1 MVRSLTDNM
10 IEVEDLSK
18 RYGFHA
24 AVSGLSFRV
33 ARGDVLGFIGPN
45 GAGKTT
51 TMKMLCGVLPVY
63 SGSVRI
69 CSIDLSTDPRA
80 AREKVGFL
88 PENAPLHPS
97 MTVSSF
103 LDYAARM
110 RGIGGRRV
118 RREKIALASARCGL
132 DSVMEKEIETLSK
145 GFRRRVSLA
154 QAILHEPP
162 VLILDEPTD
171 GLDPNQKREIR
182 ALIETLRGTSAIILS
197 THILEEVEA
206 VCTRVLLLCAGKK
219 VFEGTREEFL
229 ALRGDNEDMSA
240 LFARLTGE
248 GGRT

>member
-1 MVRSLTDNM
+1 M
-10 IEVEDLSK
+10 IEVTDLSK
-18 RYGFHA
+18 RYGSFT
-24 AVSGLSFRV
+24 AVDSLSFRV
-33 ARGDVLGFIGPN
+33 GQGDVLGFIGPN

-63 SGSVRI
+63 SGTVRV
-69 CSIDLSTDPRA
+69 CSIDLSDDPRS
-80 AREKVGFL
+80 AREKIGFL

-97 MTVSSF
+97 MTVGSF

-110 RGIGGRRV
+110 RGLENRRT
-118 RREKIALASARCGL
+118 RREKIALASSRCGL
-132 DSVMEKEIETLSK
+132 ESVMNREIETLSK

-162 VLILDEPTD
+162 VLVLDEPTD

-182 ALIETLRGTSAIILS
+182 SLIGMLRNSSAIVLS

-219 VFEGTREEFL
+219 VFEGTREDFL
-229 ALRGDNEDMSA
+229 ALRKGTEDLSG
-240 LFARLTGE
+240 LFARLTDS

>member
-1 MVRSLTDNM
+1 M
-10 IEVEDLSK
+10 IEVADLSK
-18 RYGFHA
+18 RYGAFT
-24 AVSGLSFRV
+24 AVDGLSFRV
-33 ARGDVLGFIGPN
+33 ETGDVLGFIGPN

-69 CSIDLSTDPRA
+69 CSMDLSRDPRA
-80 AREKVGFL
+80 AREKIGFL

-110 RGIGGRRV
+110 RGIDSRKT

-132 DSVMEKEIETLSK
+132 ESVMNKEMEALSK
-145 GFRRRVSLA
+145 GFRRRVCLA

-162 VLILDEPTD
+162 VLVLDEPTD

-182 ALIETLRGTSAIILS
+182 ALIETLRSSSAVILS

-219 VFEGTREEFL
+219 VFEGSREEFL
-229 ALRGDNEDMSA
+229 ALRKTGEDISG

>member
-1 MVRSLTDNM
+1 MLQGRNM
-10 IEVEDLSK
+10 IEVADLSK
-18 RYGFHA
+18 RYGSYT
-24 AVSGLSFRV
+24 AVDKLSFRV
-33 ARGDVLGFIGPN
+33 GQGDVLGFIGPN

-69 CSIDLSTDPRA
+69 CSIDLARDSRA
-80 AREKVGFL
+80 AREKIGFL

-97 MTVSSF
+97 MTVASF

-110 RGIGGRRV
+110 RGIDSRRA
-118 RREKIALASARCGL
+118 RREKIDLASMRCGL
-132 DSVMEKEIETLSK
+132 DSVMGKEIETLSK

-182 ALIETLRGTSAIILS
+182 TLIGTLRDTSAIILS

-219 VFEGTREEFL
+219 IFEGSREDFL
-229 ALRGDNEDMSA
+229 AQRTADEDVSS
-240 LFARLTGE
+240 LFARLTNE